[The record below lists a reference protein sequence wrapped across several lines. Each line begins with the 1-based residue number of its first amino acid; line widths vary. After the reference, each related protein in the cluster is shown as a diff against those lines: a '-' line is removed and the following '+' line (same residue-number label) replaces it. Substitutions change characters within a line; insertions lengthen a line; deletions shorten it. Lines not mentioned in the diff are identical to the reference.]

1 MKIELRTKTRKTIY
15 SDSLIMRFTFGIF
28 FLLILNGC
36 AQNTAL
42 FGPIYTIGTTGNALQ
57 AGVSYGTTYA
67 IKEATGKTASENI
80 SSIFKK
86 NKVSTPKKILETN
99 PEEFFRIVKNYIKTS
114 NKVDIFKNQ

>member
-1 MKIELRTKTRKTIY
+1 
-15 SDSLIMRFTFGIF
+15 MRFTLGIF

-57 AGVSYGTTYA
+57 AGVSYGTSYA
-67 IKEATGKTASENI
+67 IKEATGKNVSENI

-86 NKVSTPKKILETN
+86 NKVSTPKNTLETN
-99 PEEFFRIVKNYIKTS
+99 PEEFFTIVKNYIKRS
-114 NKVDIFKNQ
+114 NKVDVFKNQ